1 LQIDDCRLQTVYPEI
16 CNLQFEGGEGM
27 RLYVDLRSLQD
38 PRYAFRGI
46 GHVGSSVL
54 RHVRRFLPE
63 VGEIV
68 GLLDEQLPELP
79 ESYLPLV
86 DHTQFGFL
94 PTGGRTRAALFYQPS
109 PMTHDPAQPAI
120 LLRHPAIL
128 SCTVV
133 YDFIPL
139 EERRYLPTP
148 AAQRQYLGALAWLES
163 YQAFGCISASTA
175 RRLIDLLAPP
185 GGRVAN
191 VGASLR
197 AAFEHF
203 DPLTAAHAA
212 RIRFAPGRYFVLVGG
227 HDPRKNTEA
236 AVRATARLAHRFPTL
251 GLVVVGDYGPDY
263 QTHLQQ
269 LYQTEAEP
277 LSSSRRETSP
287 ESGLE
292 FVRGISDEEL
302 AVLYHRAVATV
313 CPSHR
318 EGFSLP
324 VVEALACGGV
334 VLASDI
340 PAHRE
345 LIRQREALFCPHE
358 VSELMHRM
366 ERILTDPSWR
376 THLQQVQSG
385 VAERFTE
392 ERVAERFWGL
402 VRGQCRLRLRLSPC
416 HRSHGSHRG
425 TKPRVAWLSPYPPD
439 RSGVADYTAC
449 TVRALAEH
457 AEVDIF
463 TETVDGD
470 APRHDPWVRRFE
482 PLSCAPWLSGE
493 YDAVVAVIGNSHF
506 HAGILD
512 AHRRFGGPCLM
523 HDNRLAEFYSWRE
536 GNAAYAQRASRSL
549 RRPVSQAEA
558 EMWIREPHR
567 LPTLLFDDFVRR
579 ARPFLVHSRALRNRV
594 EQQYGVQ
601 AQHLPFCC
609 YRQFDEDE
617 ISEAGRREA
626 RRRLGIPEDRPLIV
640 TLGILSMTKG
650 LLECLWA
657 VELLHAWGLPAD
669 FCFVGPAGGFAK
681 MFQPLVEQLGLE
693 EFVHFLPDWIS
704 ESTYRDYIRAA
715 DLGVQLRAYGF
726 GQISGALSDCISGG
740 LPTVANEDLAA
751 SVDAPEYVLRVPDH
765 LSPLLVAEQLLWA
778 WEEGMHRHRR
788 SPARTAYL
796 AEHNFDH
803 YARTLLRV
811 LQVA

>member
-1 LQIDDCRLQTVYPEI
+1 
-16 CNLQFEGGEGM
+16 M

-68 GLLDEQLPELP
+68 GLLDESFPDLP
-79 ESYLPLV
+79 ESYRPLV
-86 DHTQFGFL
+86 DRTQYGFL
-94 PTGGRTRAALFYQPS
+94 PTGGRTRPALFYQPS

-120 LLRHPAIL
+120 LLRHPGVF
-128 SCTVV
+128 SCAVV

-148 AAQRQYLGALAWLES
+148 LAQRQYLGALAWLGS

-175 RRLIDLLAPP
+175 RRLLELLAPP
-185 GGRVAN
+185 PGSVAN

-197 AAFEHF
+197 TAFHRF
-203 DPLTAAHAA
+203 DPLTPANTPQINCS
-212 RIRFAPGRYFVLVGG
+212 RTWFVLVGG

-236 AVRATARLAHRFPTL
+236 AVSAAARLAQRFPAV

-263 QTHLQQ
+263 QAHLQQ
-269 LYQTEAEP
+269 LYRSEAGP
-277 LSSSRRETSP
+277 SSSCEETSHP
-287 ESGLE
+287 RGLE
-292 FVRGISDEEL
+292 FVRGIPDEEL
-302 AVLYHRAVATV
+302 AVLYHRALATIV
-313 CPSHR
+313 PSHR

-334 VLASDI
+334 ALASDI

-345 LIRQREALFCPHE
+345 LIRQPEALFCPHE
-358 VSELMHRM
+358 VSELMHLM
-366 ERILTDPSWR
+366 ERILIDLPWR
-376 THLQQVQSG
+376 SHLRQVQQG

-392 ERVAERFWGL
+392 ERVAQRFWGL
-402 VRGQCRLRLRLSPC
+402 VRRRWRKQWGLRVSSPC
-416 HRSHGSHRG
+416 HPG
-425 TKPRVAWLSPYPPD
+425 TKPRLAWLSPYPPD
-439 RSGVADYTAC
+439 RSGVADYTAS
-449 TVRALAEH
+449 TVQALARH

-463 TETVDGD
+463 TEPTD
-470 APRHDPWVRRFE
+470 ARTPRRDPWVRRFE
-482 PLSCAPWLSGE
+482 PLSGAPYLSGE

-506 HAGILD
+506 HAAILD
-512 AHRRFGGPCLM
+512 THQRFGGPCLM

-536 GNAAYAQRASRSL
+536 GNVAYAQRASRSL

-558 EMWIREPHR
+558 EGWIREPHR

-579 ARPFLVHSRALRNRV
+579 AHPFLVHSRALRNRV
-594 EQQYGVQ
+594 EQQYGVE

-609 YRQFDEDE
+609 YREFEDDE
-617 ISEAGRREA
+617 INEAGRRAA
-626 RRRLGIPEDRPLIV
+626 RKRLGIPMHRPLIV

-657 VELLHAWGLPAD
+657 LEQLHAWGLAAD
-669 FCFVGPAGGFAK
+669 FCFVGPAGGFEK
-681 MFQPLVEQLGLE
+681 LFRPLVEQLGLE
-693 EFVHFLPDWIS
+693 GFVHFLPDWIS

-715 DLGVQLRAYGF
+715 DLAVQLRAYGF
-726 GQISGALSDCISGG
+726 GQVSGALSDCISGG

-751 SVDAPEYVLRVPDH
+751 SVDAPDYVLRVPDH
-765 LSPLLVAEQLLWA
+765 LSPLLVAEQLLRA
-778 WEEGMHRHRR
+778 WEEGRHRHRC
-788 SPARTAYL
+788 SPARAAYL

-811 LQVA
+811 LRVA